1 MVWKGEVWVVMAE
14 PHFSLN
20 IRWNSAVFG
29 IQAGMR
35 NPFLL
40 STGLTSAKWR
50 MRGMCVVWRWEESP
64 LQSAVA
70 EYLTGRVAELMLI

>member
-1 MVWKGEVWVVMAE
+1 MVWKGEVWVVVAE
-14 PHFSLN
+14 PHLSLN

-35 NPFLL
+35 YPLLL
-40 STGLTSAKWR
+40 SMGLARVKWR
-50 MRGMCVVWRWEESP
+50 MRGMCVVWRWEELP

-70 EYLTGRVAELMLI
+70 EYLTARVAELTLI